1 MRTHYWWRKQT
12 QESFHPIFLELQDFP
27 GGTVVKNLRAN
38 AGDTRDAGSIPG
50 QEDPL
55 EEESAAHFSILVW
68 RIPWTEEP
76 GELWSR
82 GSQKSQTRLRHKI
95 KTQCWIL
102 VPQPGIEMAFP
113 HGTTGPPGKALK
125 Y

>member
-1 MRTHYWWRKQT
+1 MIRKGAWGLVGFAKRKNEDPLWWRKQT
-12 QESFHPIFLELQDFP
+12 QESFNPIFLELQDFP

-55 EEESAAHFSILVW
+55 EEETAAHSSILAW

-76 GELWSR
+76 GELESM
-82 GSQKSQTRLRHKI
+82 GLHIVGHS
-95 KTQCWIL
+95 
-102 VPQPGIEMAFP
+102 
-113 HGTTGPPGKALK
+113 
-125 Y
+125 

>member
-1 MRTHYWWRKQT
+1 MWREGVSLVVVYGLNCPVT
-12 QESFHPIFLELQDFP
+12 CGLLGFP
-27 GGTVVKNLRAN
+27 GGSLVKHLPAS
-38 AGDTRDAGSIPG
+38 AEDTGSIPG
-50 QEDPL
+50 SGRPL
-55 EEESAAHFSILVW
+55 EKEMATHSSMLAWTV
-68 RIPWTEEP
+68 PWTEEP